1 MELRTLLVVA
11 SSAAFLGYGGHCLRS
26 DSMHDEFA
34 RYGLAHLRV
43 LTGVLEILAG
53 IGLLV
58 GLWWPLALQV
68 SSAGLALL
76 MLCAIVARIR
86 VRDAVPR
93 WLPASALLVLNVW
106 ILLDSLNILG

>member
-11 SSAAFLGYGGHCLRS
+11 SSVAFLAYGVHCLRA
-26 DSMHDEFA
+26 DSMRDEFV

-43 LTGVLEILAG
+43 LTAVLEILAG

-58 GLWWPLALQV
+58 GLWWPFALQV

-76 MLCAIVARIR
+76 MLCALIARMR
-86 VRDAVPR
+86 VRDALPL
-93 WLPASALLVLNVW
+93 WLPALSLLLVNVW
-106 ILLDSLNILG
+106 ILLDSLGVLG

>member
-1 MELRTLLVVA
+1 LELRTLLVVA
-11 SSAAFLGYGGHCLRS
+11 SSLSFLGYGVHCLRS
-26 DSMHDEFA
+26 ESMRSEFA

-43 LTGVLEILAG
+43 LTGALEVLAG

-76 MLCAIVARIR
+76 MLCALVARIR
-86 VRDAVPR
+86 VRDAVPL
-93 WLPASALLVLNVW
+93 WLPAFALLVLNVW
-106 ILLDSLNILG
+106 ILLDSRGVLG